1 MLNLQRVGAVFFK
14 QLPAETENRTFK
26 EVIHMYTANAQLL
39 EAFNKEHEYLKT
51 KLDLG
56 REILWLTK
64 DECIQAGPD
73 VEETLELVK
82 GAMIA
87 HGRNEYEM
95 PAKIG
100 IHPYEDVFFHAMPA
114 YVPGNL
120 ACGCKWIECYPRNPK
135 DYGLPQTTGLQIM
148 NDIVTGVPIAVMDC
162 TWLTAMRTPAITAL
176 AAALHPH
183 ARTFG
188 MFGCG
193 VQGIGHVRFAA
204 KALKELEKIYI
215 YDKFPESMDRL
226 IEQVADEV
234 KLPIIKASCPEE
246 VVKNCEVL
254 SSAAFIVR
262 EPMKLVR
269 KEWIRK
275 GQTILPCDLNTFWDP
290 RIALTASTLW
300 TASTSTSCLPVWA
313 ISPTDCRRSP
323 VRPAR
328 YWPVSPRAAPAR
340 MRSLCAAISASP
352 PMTSPWDRRSS
363 PRLWKW
369 ASAPG

>member
-1 MLNLQRVGAVFFK
+1 
-14 QLPAETENRTFK
+14 
-26 EVIHMYTANAQLL
+26 MYIANAQQM
-39 EAFNKEHEYLKT
+39 EAFNKEHEHLKT

-56 REILWLTK
+56 HEILWLTK
-64 DECIQAGPD
+64 DECIQAGPN

-87 HGRNEYEM
+87 HGKSEYEM

-135 DYGLPQTTGLQIM
+135 EYGLPQTTGLQVM

-162 TWLTAMRTPAITAL
+162 TWLTAMRTPAVTAL
-176 AAALHPH
+176 AAVALHPH
-183 ARTFG
+183 AKTFG

-193 VQGIGHVRFAA
+193 VQGIGHVRFIA

-215 YDKFPESMDRL
+215 YDKFPASMDRL

-234 KLPIIKASCPEE
+234 KIPIIKASCPEE

-254 SSAAFIVR
+254 SSATIIIR
-262 EPMKLVR
+262 EPMKLVK
-269 KEWIRK
+269 KEWVRK

-290 RIALTASTLW
+290 EIALTADKYMVDSIDEHELFAGMGYFPDGLPKITCQTGEVLAGIAEGRTKDDEIIVCSNIGISTNDV
-300 TASTSTSCLPVWA
+300 AMGQA
-313 ISPTDCRRSP
+313 ILTK
-323 VRPAR
+323 ALE
-328 YWPVSPRAAPAR
+328 
-340 MRSLCAAISASP
+340 MGIGIKMKL
-352 PMTSPWDRRSS
+352 
-363 PRLWKW
+363 
-369 ASAPG
+369 

>member
-1 MLNLQRVGAVFFK
+1 
-14 QLPAETENRTFK
+14 
-26 EVIHMYTANAQLL
+26 MYIANAQQL
-39 EAFNKEHEYLKT
+39 EAFSKEHEYLKT

-56 REILWLTK
+56 HEILWLTK
-64 DECIQAGPD
+64 DECIQAGPN

-87 HGRNEYEM
+87 HGKSEYEM

-120 ACGCKWIECYPRNPK
+120 TCGCKWIECYPRNPK
-135 DYGLPQTTGLQIM
+135 EYGLPQTTGLQVM

-162 TWLTAMRTPAITAL
+162 TWLTAMRTPAVTAL
-176 AAALHPH
+176 VAVALHPH
-183 ARTFG
+183 AKTFG

-193 VQGIGHVRFAA
+193 VQGIGHVRFIA

-215 YDKFPESMDRL
+215 YDKFPASMDRL

-234 KLPIIKASCPEE
+234 KIPILKASCPEE

-254 SSAAFIVR
+254 SSATIIIR
-262 EPMKLVR
+262 DPMKLVK
-269 KEWIRK
+269 KEWVRK

-290 RIALTASTLW
+290 EIALTADKYIVDSIDEHELFAGMGYFPEGLPKIACQTGEVLAGIAEGRTKDDEIIVCSNIGISTNDV
-300 TASTSTSCLPVWA
+300 AMGQA
-313 ISPTDCRRSP
+313 ILTK
-323 VRPAR
+323 ALEMGIG
-328 YWPVSPRAAPAR
+328 AK
-340 MRSLCAAISASP
+340 MKL
-352 PMTSPWDRRSS
+352 
-363 PRLWKW
+363 
-369 ASAPG
+369 

>member
-1 MLNLQRVGAVFFK
+1 
-14 QLPAETENRTFK
+14 
-26 EVIHMYTANAQLL
+26 MYIANAQQM

-56 REILWLTK
+56 HEILWLTK
-64 DECIQAGPD
+64 DECIQAGPN

-87 HGRNEYEM
+87 HGKSEYEM

-135 DYGLPQTTGLQIM
+135 EYGLPQTTGLQVM

-162 TWLTAMRTPAITAL
+162 TWLTAMRTPAVTAL
-176 AAALHPH
+176 VAVALHPH
-183 ARTFG
+183 AKTFG

-193 VQGIGHVRFAA
+193 VQGIGHVRFIA

-215 YDKFPESMDRL
+215 YDKFPASMDRL

-234 KLPIIKASCPEE
+234 KIPILKASCPEE

-254 SSAAFIVR
+254 SSATIIIR
-262 EPMKLVR
+262 DPMKLVK
-269 KEWIRK
+269 KEWVRK

-290 RIALTASTLW
+290 EIALTADKYIVDSIDEHELFAGMGYFPDGLPKIACQTGEVLAGIAEGRTKDDEIIVCSNIGISTNDV
-300 TASTSTSCLPVWA
+300 AMGQA
-313 ISPTDCRRSP
+313 ILTK
-323 VRPAR
+323 ALEMGIG
-328 YWPVSPRAAPAR
+328 AK
-340 MRSLCAAISASP
+340 MKL
-352 PMTSPWDRRSS
+352 
-363 PRLWKW
+363 
-369 ASAPG
+369 